1 MPTSFNNIAHD
12 RVDQMLSIALLAQA
26 KRTTHS
32 HSHSD
37 HDQTIAMISIIE
49 DITGVTKAYAIET
62 LGTYTFHKAD

>member
-1 MPTSFNNIAHD
+1 
-12 RVDQMLSIALLAQA
+12 MLSIALLAQA